1 MTIRQLRYFLRIIEL
16 KSFSKAA
23 AYLHVAQPALGLQI
37 RKLEDELGVKL
48 LNRHSRGITPTEAGL
63 LLREHANIILRQI
76 ERAKLSLTD
85 LSGPPRGKIAV
96 GVTPTLNLILAAQ
109 LVERCIRD
117 YPSVSLSIVG
127 GMSEDLMKWIES
139 DRLDL
144 AFSYNPSAVQGLVCE
159 PLLIEDLCLI
169 SPASANVGGNDSP
182 ASLDEVANL
191 PLILPSRSSG
201 MRSLVEEAANERG
214 IKINILLEI
223 DSVTATKELVT
234 KGVGHGI
241 LPLGA
246 VKREVDDGRII
257 ARRFTDPPL
266 SREMYLVYSAKR
278 PASNATAAIREIM
291 HAVVEENIKS
301 GAWAWRWA
309 TPSGHGT

>member
-1 MTIRQLRYFLRIIEL
+1 MTIRQLLYFLRIIDL

-23 AYLHVAQPALGLQI
+23 SFLHVAQPALGLQI
-37 RKLEDELGVKL
+37 RKLEEELGVIL
-48 LNRHSRGITPTEAGL
+48 LNRHSRGVTPTEAGL

-96 GVTPTLNLILAAQ
+96 GVTPTLNLILSAQ

-117 YPSVSLSIVG
+117 YPHISLSIVG
-127 GMSEDLMKWIES
+127 GMSEDLMKWVES

-144 AFSYNPSAVQGLVCE
+144 AFSYNPSAVQGLICQ

-169 SPASANVGGNDSP
+169 SPGPLAKDKPETARLEEIAG
-182 ASLDEVANL
+182 L
-191 PLILPSRSSG
+191 PLILPSMASG
-201 MRSLVEEAANERG
+201 MRSLIEEVAHEHG
-214 IKINILLEI
+214 IEINPLLEI

-234 KGVGHGI
+234 NGVGHAI

-246 VKREVDDGRII
+246 VKREVDDGRIV
-257 ARRFTDPPL
+257 ARRFTNPTL

-291 HAVVEENIKS
+291 QQVVHENIAN
-301 GAWAWRWA
+301 GAWAWR
-309 TPSGHGT
+309 GVM

>member
-37 RKLEDELGVKL
+37 RKLEEELGVKL

-109 LVERCIRD
+109 LVERCIKD

-127 GMSEDLMKWIES
+127 GMSEDLMKWVES

-169 SPASANVGGNDSP
+169 SATSAAVGNKATATLEEAAD
-182 ASLDEVANL
+182 L
-191 PLILPSRSSG
+191 PLILPSTASG
-201 MRSLVEEAANERG
+201 LRSLVEEAANERG
-214 IKINILLEI
+214 LKINTLLEI

-234 KGVGHGI
+234 KGIGHGI

-246 VKREVDDGRII
+246 VKREVEDGRIV
-257 ARRFTDPPL
+257 ARRFTDPSL
-266 SREMYLVYSAKR
+266 SRQMYLVYSAKR

-291 HAVVEENIKS
+291 HAVVTENIKS
-301 GAWAWRWA
+301 GTWAWRPA
-309 TPSGHGT
+309 ES

>member
-96 GVTPTLNLILAAQ
+96 GVTPTLNLILATQ

-117 YPSVSLSIVG
+117 YPSVTLSLVD
-127 GMSEDLMKWIES
+127 GMSEDLMKWVES

-169 SPASANVGGNDSP
+169 SPGNNIKSNVTT
-182 ASLDEVANL
+182 ASLDEIAGL
-191 PLILPSRSSG
+191 PLIIPSMSSG
-201 MRSLVEEAANERG
+201 LRTLVEDAANDRG
-214 IKINILLEI
+214 IEVHPLLEI

-234 KGVGHGI
+234 KGIGHSI

-257 ARRFTDPPL
+257 ARRFTNPTL

-278 PASNATAAIREIM
+278 PASNATAAIREAM
-291 HAVVEENIKS
+291 HQVVQDNIVS
-301 GAWAWRWA
+301 GSWAWRTA
-309 TPSGHGT
+309 PV

>member
-127 GMSEDLMKWIES
+127 GMSEDLMKWVES

-144 AFSYNPSAVQGLVCE
+144 AFSYNPSAVQGLLCE
-159 PLLIEDLCLI
+159 PMLAEDLCLI
-169 SPASANVGGNDSP
+169 SPAALGKGKP
-182 ASLDEVANL
+182 ETAALEEIGSLS
-191 PLILPSRSSG
+191 LILPSSSSG
-201 MRSLVEEAANERG
+201 LRSLVEEVANEHG
-214 IKINILLEI
+214 IKITPLLEI
-223 DSVTATKELVT
+223 DSVTATKELVI

-246 VKREVDDGRII
+246 VKREVDDGRIV
-257 ARRFTDPPL
+257 ARRFVNPTL
-266 SREMYLVYSAKR
+266 SRDMYLVYSAKR

-291 HAVVEENIKS
+291 QQVVNENIKS
-301 GAWAWRWA
+301 GAWAWRPV
-309 TPSGHGT
+309 T

>member
-37 RKLEDELGVKL
+37 RKLEEELGVKL

-109 LVERCIRD
+109 LVERCIKD

-127 GMSEDLMKWIES
+127 GMSEDLMKWVES

-169 SPASANVGGNDSP
+169 SAASA
-182 ASLDEVANL
+182 AEANKATATLEEAADL
-191 PLILPSRSSG
+191 PLILPSTASG
-201 MRSLVEEAANERG
+201 LRSLVEEAANERG
-214 IKINILLEI
+214 LKINTLLEI

-234 KGVGHGI
+234 KGIGHGI

-246 VKREVDDGRII
+246 VKREVEDGRIV
-257 ARRFTDPPL
+257 ARRFTDPSL
-266 SREMYLVYSAKR
+266 SRQMYLVYSAKR

-291 HAVVEENIKS
+291 HAVVTENIKS
-301 GAWAWRWA
+301 GTWAWRPA
-309 TPSGHGT
+309 EG

>member
-37 RKLEDELGVKL
+37 RKLEEELGVKL

-127 GMSEDLMKWIES
+127 GMSEDLMKWVES

-169 SPASANVGGNDSP
+169 SATSARGGNATT
-182 ASLDEVANL
+182 ASLEEAAGL
-191 PLILPSRSSG
+191 PLILPSMASG
-201 MRSLVEEAANERG
+201 LRSLVEEAANDRG
-214 IKINILLEI
+214 LKINTLLEI

-234 KGVGHGI
+234 KGIGHGI
-241 LPLGA
+241 LPFGA
-246 VKREVDDGRII
+246 VKREVEDGRVV

-291 HAVVEENIKS
+291 HAVVTENIKS
-301 GAWAWRWA
+301 GTWAWRSA
-309 TPSGHGT
+309 ES

>member
-37 RKLEDELGVKL
+37 RKLEEELGVKL

-169 SPASANVGGNDSP
+169 SPRSDTDARSNEDS
-182 ASLDEVANL
+182 ASLNEVAEL
-191 PLILPSRSSG
+191 PLILPSMSSG
-201 MRSLVEEAANERG
+201 LRSLVEEAANERG
-214 IKINILLEI
+214 IKVNTLLEI

-257 ARRFTDPPL
+257 ARRFTDPTL

-278 PASNATAAIREIM
+278 PSSNATAAIREIM
-291 HAVVEENIKS
+291 HAVVAENIKS
-301 GAWAWRWA
+301 GAWAWR
-309 TPSGHGT
+309 PVPQ

>member
-117 YPSVSLSIVG
+117 YPNVSLSIVG
-127 GMSEDLMKWIES
+127 GMSEDLMKWVES

-169 SPASANVGGNDSP
+169 GPAKNAAPSNTDTARLEEITG
-182 ASLDEVANL
+182 L
-191 PLILPSRSSG
+191 PLILPSMSSG
-201 MRSLVEEAANERG
+201 MRTLVEDVANDHG
-214 IKINILLEI
+214 IKVSPLLEI
-223 DSVTATKELVT
+223 DSVTAMKELVI
-234 KGVGHGI
+234 KGVGHAI

-246 VKREVDDGRII
+246 VKREVDDGRIV
-257 ARRFTDPPL
+257 ARRFTDPSL

-291 HAVVEENIKS
+291 HQVVEENIKS
-301 GAWAWRWA
+301 GAWAWRRTA
-309 TPSGHGT
+309 A